1 MTYNK
6 NIGGPLTNA
15 KNRLQKLSG
24 SDFEIAD
31 GQEDIRNWTVK
42 DYAGQKLGEVD
53 ELIFDEASRKVRYI
67 VLDMDDND
75 LNMDDRKVMVPI
87 GLAVLHERDD
97 EVILRTVTVDQ
108 LRSLPEYDEDNF
120 DPDTEKRIFNVFDGS
135 RTLKTESDFYS
146 HEYFDD
152 GMLYRNRQ
160 KPL

>member
-15 KNRLQKLSG
+15 NNRLQKLSG

-31 GQEDIRNWTVK
+31 GQ
-42 DYAGQKLGEVD
+42 
-53 ELIFDEASRKVRYI
+53 
-67 VLDMDDND
+67 D